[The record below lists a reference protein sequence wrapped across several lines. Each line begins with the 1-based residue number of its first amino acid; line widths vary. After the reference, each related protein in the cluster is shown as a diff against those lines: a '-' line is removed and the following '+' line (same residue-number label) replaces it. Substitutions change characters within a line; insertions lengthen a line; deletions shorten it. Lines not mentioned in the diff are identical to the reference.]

1 MAISHSSTGQTIVV
15 NPEDEEGRFDG
26 PEVAYRVR
34 PKVARTGK
42 AVKPP
47 KPVKLQQ
54 LISYLETVN
63 DQKFT
68 GYIKVNF
75 TQGAIGRIERFEE
88 ILSKS

>member
-1 MAISHSSTGQTIVV
+1 MAISNSGTGQTVV
-15 NPEDEEGRFDG
+15 VDPEDEQGRFDG

-34 PKVARTGK
+34 PKVARAGRAGK
-42 AVKPP
+42 LP
-47 KPVKLQQ
+47 KPEKLQR
-54 LISYLETVN
+54 LINYLETVN

-75 TQGAIGRIERFEE
+75 SQGAIGRIERFEE